1 MTEGFTHENGNSECD
16 RVCNGNLVFDEGPA
30 RMPVGD
36 SCSNPLELD
45 GKSVLSRRRRATKK
59 KSQKILGGAAANAAA
74 WEFIAKVKVE
84 NFFLTQKFC
93 DSS

>member
-45 GKSVLSRRRRATKK
+45 SKNFVSRVRRATKK
-59 KSQKILGGAAANAAA
+59 KSQKIFGGAAANAAA
-74 WEFIAKVKVE
+74 WEFIAKGKVE
-84 NFFLTQKFC
+84 NFFPNSKIL
-93 DSS
+93 